1 METNP
6 NIEKDIERT
15 MGVFKS
21 IRIVDA
27 PAMFT
32 EKAMQR
38 IGSAKQ
44 QSRFTTSVLLK
55 IAAAI
60 ILICINAY
68 TINYIFDTPVQQTP
82 AVTTTIDDLV
92 NDYQVADMN
101 NDWLNNKTIKNEQT
115 HELPEA
121 H

>member
-6 NIEKDIERT
+6 NIEKDIEHA
-15 MGVFKS
+15 MGVFQN
-21 IRIVDA
+21 INIVDV

-32 EKAMQR
+32 EKTIQR
-38 IGSAKQ
+38 IRTAKQ
-44 QSRFTTSVLLK
+44 GPQFAASSFLK

-68 TINYIFDTPVQQTP
+68 TIKYIFDTPIQQTP
-82 AVTTTIDDLV
+82 SVTTTIDDLV

-101 NDWLNNKTIKNEQT
+101 SDWLNNKTIKNEQA